1 MPSLITVG
9 YVWQILGMLGQK
21 APCPIP
27 EQPQKSPSWIG
38 LTCKSFY
45 MQNGCESI
53 NAGIFLFHSIEISFE
68 EIYWRILWEW
78 YIEATSKIGKTC
90 LQCSKKSRW
99 LRAFKTLSREWFNT
113 KVSEFQSWKQQSSL
127 FKFILLVPVFVTK
140 RGNSKQSFYI
150 SEAKERIWSS
160 KSSYLI
166 KGINIRFCTCFV
178 LVSCWKSL
186 VKLGMHIIRNSI
198 TWN

>member
-1 MPSLITVG
+1 MVVKVLMLVFFFFIRLRFPS
-9 YVWQILGMLGQK
+9 K
-21 APCPIP
+21 
-27 EQPQKSPSWIG
+27 KSIAEYHGSD
-38 LTCKSFY
+38 S
-45 MQNGCESI
+45 
-53 NAGIFLFHSIEISFE
+53 
-68 EIYWRILWEW
+68 
-78 YIEATSKIGKTC
+78 EATSKIGKTC

-150 SEAKERIWSS
+150 TEAKERIWSS
-160 KSSYLI
+160 KISYLI